1 MRRNLFVGVAM
12 VAAVLALGIVQ
23 ACTNGAVE
31 SAGTAAATPPVNGA
45 AAIDAAAPGEVPLF
59 EVDPF
64 WPKPLPDHGLLGA
77 TIGVAVDSRDHV
89 YIVHRNTPDQFA
101 ASTEVGAA
109 QDPPLSE
116 CCVPAPPVLE
126 FDPEGNLVNSWG
138 GPVDSG
144 EYEWPDSNHGIEV
157 DHMDNVWIG
166 GNGPADS
173 HILKFS
179 RAGEFLMQVGSKGA
193 RCVENCDQIG
203 APAPAGGR
211 GGRGGG
217 GSRPQY
223 EGDSLSTEDFGRVA
237 KVYVDPV
244 ENEVYLADG
253 YLNKRVV
260 VIDADTGEFK
270 RFWGA
275 YGDEPDDEVANNQ
288 GPYVPGDPPAR
299 QFRGPVHCA
308 DMSNDRLLYVCDRAA
323 DRIQVFQ
330 PDGTFVNEV
339 IIAPDTLSQGST
351 WDVAFSPD
359 EAQRFLYLADGQNM
373 KVYVIDRAS
382 MEILYSF
389 GDGGRQPGQF
399 FAVHSIA
406 TDSQGNIYTTET
418 YEGKRLQKFVFM
430 GMGSIPPG
438 SDYVIPWPADKR

>member
-1 MRRNLFVGVAM
+1 MRRNLLVGM
-12 VAAVLALGIVQ
+12 TLVAAILALGIVQ
-23 ACTNGAVE
+23 ACTSD
-31 SAGTAAATPPVNGA
+31 SASSPPATPADGA
-45 AAIDAAAPGEVPLF
+45 AAIAAAAPDEVPLF

-101 ASTEVGAA
+101 ARTEVGAA
-109 QDPPLSE
+109 QNPPLSE

-126 FDPEGNLVNSWG
+126 FDPDGNLVAGWG
-138 GPVDSG
+138 GPTESG

-166 GNGPADS
+166 GNGGPDS

-179 RAGEFLMQVGSKGA
+179 RAGDFLMQVGRKGA
-193 RCVENCDQIG
+193 RMAD
-203 APAPAGGR
+203 GGR
-211 GGRGGG
+211 AQRN
-217 GSRPQY
+217 
-223 EGDSLSTEDFGRVA
+223 SLDPENFGRVA
-237 KVYVDPV
+237 KVFVDQQ

-253 YLNKRVV
+253 YFNRRVV
-260 VIDADTGEFK
+260 VVDADTGEFK

-275 YGDEPDDEVANNQ
+275 YGNEPDDSANI
-288 GPYVPGDPPAR
+288 GRYTPGGTPAS

-308 DMSNDRLLYVCDRAA
+308 DMSNDRLLYVCDRAEN
-323 DRIQVFQ
+323 RIQVFQ
-330 PDGTFVNEV
+330 PDGTYLSEV
-339 IIAPDTLSQGST
+339 IIAPETLSQGST

-359 EAQRFLYLADGQNM
+359 DEQRFLYLADGQNM
-373 KVYVIDRAS
+373 RAYVIERAT
-382 MEILYSF
+382 MEVLYSF

-399 FAVHSIA
+399 FAVHSID

-418 YEGKRLQKFVFM
+418 YEGKRLQKFTFM
-430 GMGSIPPG
+430 GMGSVPPG
-438 SDYVIPWPADKR
+438 PDYVSTWPADKR

>member
-1 MRRNLFVGVAM
+1 M
-12 VAAVLALGIVQ
+12 
-23 ACTNGAVE
+23 
-31 SAGTAAATPPVNGA
+31 
-45 AAIDAAAPGEVPLF
+45 PLF

-101 ASTEVGAA
+101 ARTEVGAA
-109 QDPPLSE
+109 QNPPLSE

-126 FDPEGNLVNSWG
+126 FDPDGNLVAGWG
-138 GPVDSG
+138 GPIESG

-166 GNGPADS
+166 GNGGPDS

-179 RAGEFLMQVGSKGA
+179 RAGEFLMQVGRKGA
-193 RCVENCDQIG
+193 RMAD
-203 APAPAGGR
+203 GGR
-211 GGRGGG
+211 AQRNGLDPE
-217 GSRPQY
+217 S
-223 EGDSLSTEDFGRVA
+223 FGRVA
-237 KVYVDPV
+237 KVFVDPQ

-253 YLNKRVV
+253 YFNRRVV
-260 VIDADTGEFK
+260 VVDADTGEFK

-275 YGDEPDDEVANNQ
+275 YGNEPDDSANI
-288 GPYVPGDPPAR
+288 GRYTPGGTPAS

-308 DMSNDRLLYVCDRAA
+308 DMSNDRLLYVCDRAEN
-323 DRIQVFQ
+323 RIQVFQ
-330 PDGTFVNEV
+330 PDGTYLSEV
-339 IIAPDTLSQGST
+339 IIAPETLSQGST

-359 EAQRFLYLADGQNM
+359 DEQRFLYLADGQNM
-373 KVYVIDRAS
+373 RVYVIERAT
-382 MEILYSF
+382 MEVLYSF

-399 FAVHSIA
+399 FAVHSID

-418 YEGKRLQKFVFM
+418 YEGKRLQKFTFM
-430 GMGSIPPG
+430 GMGSVPPG
-438 SDYVIPWPADKR
+438 SDYVGTWPADKR

>member
-1 MRRNLFVGVAM
+1 MRRNLLVGM
-12 VAAVLALGIVQ
+12 TLVAAILALGIVQ
-23 ACTNGAVE
+23 ACTSD
-31 SAGTAAATPPVNGA
+31 SASSPPATPADGA
-45 AAIDAAAPGEVPLF
+45 AAIAAAAPDEVPLF

-101 ASTEVGAA
+101 ARTEVGAA
-109 QDPPLSE
+109 QNPPLSE

-126 FDPEGNLVNSWG
+126 FDPDGNLVAGWG
-138 GPVDSG
+138 GPTESG

-166 GNGPADS
+166 GNGGPDS

-179 RAGEFLMQVGSKGA
+179 RAGDFLMQVGRKGA
-193 RCVENCDQIG
+193 RMAD
-203 APAPAGGR
+203 GGR
-211 GGRGGG
+211 AQRN
-217 GSRPQY
+217 
-223 EGDSLSTEDFGRVA
+223 SLDPENFGRVA
-237 KVYVDPV
+237 KVFVDQQ

-253 YLNKRVV
+253 YFNRRVV
-260 VIDADTGEFK
+260 VVDADTGEFK

-275 YGDEPDDEVANNQ
+275 YGNEPDDSANI
-288 GPYVPGDPPAR
+288 GRYTPGGTPAS

-308 DMSNDRLLYVCDRAA
+308 DMSNDRLLYVCDRAEN
-323 DRIQVFQ
+323 RIQVFQ
-330 PDGTFVNEV
+330 PDGTYLSEV
-339 IIAPDTLSQGST
+339 IIAPETLSQGST

-359 EAQRFLYLADGQNM
+359 DEQRFLYLADGQNM
-373 KVYVIDRAS
+373 RVYVIERAT
-382 MEILYSF
+382 MEVLYSF

-399 FAVHSIA
+399 FAVHSID

-418 YEGKRLQKFVFM
+418 YEGKRLQKFTFM
-430 GMGSIPPG
+430 GMGSVPPG
-438 SDYVIPWPADKR
+438 PDYVSTWPADKR

>member
-1 MRRNLFVGVAM
+1 MRRNLLVGVALIAV
-12 VAAVLALGIVQ
+12 VAILGIVQ
-23 ACTNGAVE
+23 ACTSD
-31 SAGTAAATPPVNGA
+31 SAGSAGSAAAGPPADGA
-45 AAIDAAAPGEVPLF
+45 AAIAAAAPDEVPLF

-101 ASTEVGAA
+101 ARTEVGAA

-116 CCVPAPPVLE
+116 CCVPAPPLLE
-126 FDPEGNLVNSWG
+126 FDPEGNLVAAWG
-138 GPVDSG
+138 GPVETG
-144 EYEWPDSNHGIEV
+144 EYEWPASNHGLDV
-157 DHMDNVWIG
+157 DHMDNIWIG
-166 GNGPADS
+166 GNGQPDAQ
-173 HILKFS
+173 ILKFS
-179 RAGEFLMQVGSKGA
+179 RSGEFLMQVGGSGA
-193 RCVENCDQIG
+193 RQTGTRQTEAGERPIYTRDSHDQEN
-203 APAPAGGR
+203 
-211 GGRGGG
+211 
-217 GSRPQY
+217 
-223 EGDSLSTEDFGRVA
+223 FGRVA
-237 KVYVDPV
+237 KVFVDPQ
-244 ENEVYLADG
+244 ENEVYVADG
-253 YLNKRVV
+253 YLNRRVV

-275 YGDEPDDEVANNQ
+275 YGEPPDDEVAANQ
-288 GPYVPGDPPAR
+288 GRYVPGDPPAR

-308 DMSNDRLLYVCDRAA
+308 DLSNDRLLYVCDRAA

-330 PDGTFVNEV
+330 PDGTFVDEV
-339 IIAPDTLSQGST
+339 IIAPETLSQGST

-359 EAQRFLYLADGQNM
+359 EEQRFLYLADGQNM
-373 KVYVIDRAS
+373 RVYVIDRAS

-418 YEGKRLQKFVFM
+418 YEGKRVQKFIFM
-430 GMGSIPPG
+430 SMGSVPPG
-438 SDYVIPWPADKR
+438 ADYVSPWPADKR

>member
-1 MRRNLFVGVAM
+1 MRRNLLVGM
-12 VAAVLALGIVQ
+12 TLVAAILALGIVQ
-23 ACTNGAVE
+23 ACTSD
-31 SAGTAAATPPVNGA
+31 SASSPPATPADGA
-45 AAIDAAAPGEVPLF
+45 AAIAAAAPGEVPLF

-101 ASTEVGAA
+101 ARTEVGAA
-109 QDPPLSE
+109 QNPPLSE

-126 FDPEGNLVNSWG
+126 FDPDGNLVAGWG
-138 GPVDSG
+138 GPTESG

-166 GNGPADS
+166 GNGGPDS

-179 RAGEFLMQVGSKGA
+179 RAGDFLMQVGRKGA
-193 RCVENCDQIG
+193 RMAD
-203 APAPAGGR
+203 GGR
-211 GGRGGG
+211 AQRN
-217 GSRPQY
+217 
-223 EGDSLSTEDFGRVA
+223 SLDPENFGRVA
-237 KVYVDPV
+237 KVFVDQQ

-253 YLNKRVV
+253 YFNRRVV
-260 VIDADTGEFK
+260 VVDADTGEFK

-275 YGDEPDDEVANNQ
+275 YGNEPDDSANI
-288 GPYVPGDPPAR
+288 GRYTPGGTPAS

-308 DMSNDRLLYVCDRAA
+308 DMSNDRLLYVCDRAEN
-323 DRIQVFQ
+323 RIQVFQ
-330 PDGTFVNEV
+330 PDGTYLSEV
-339 IIAPDTLSQGST
+339 IIAPETLSQGST

-359 EAQRFLYLADGQNM
+359 DEQRFLYLADGQNM
-373 KVYVIDRAS
+373 RVYVIERAT
-382 MEILYSF
+382 MEVLYSF

-399 FAVHSIA
+399 FAVHSID

-418 YEGKRLQKFVFM
+418 YEGKRLQKFTFM
-430 GMGSIPPG
+430 GMGSVPPG
-438 SDYVIPWPADKR
+438 PDYVSTWPADKR

>member
-1 MRRNLFVGVAM
+1 MRRNLLVGM
-12 VAAVLALGIVQ
+12 TLVAAILALGIVQ
-23 ACTNGAVE
+23 ACTSD
-31 SAGTAAATPPVNGA
+31 SASSPPATPADGA
-45 AAIDAAAPGEVPLF
+45 AAIAAAAPDEVPLF

-101 ASTEVGAA
+101 ARTEVGAA
-109 QDPPLSE
+109 QNPPLSE

-126 FDPEGNLVNSWG
+126 FDPDGNLVAGWG
-138 GPVDSG
+138 GPIESG

-166 GNGPADS
+166 GNGGPDS

-179 RAGEFLMQVGSKGA
+179 RAGDFLMQVGRKGA
-193 RCVENCDQIG
+193 RMAD
-203 APAPAGGR
+203 GGR
-211 GGRGGG
+211 AQRN
-217 GSRPQY
+217 
-223 EGDSLSTEDFGRVA
+223 SLDPENFGRVA
-237 KVYVDPV
+237 KVFVDQQ

-253 YLNKRVV
+253 YFNRRVV
-260 VIDADTGEFK
+260 VVDADTGEFK

-275 YGDEPDDEVANNQ
+275 YGNEPDDSANI
-288 GPYVPGDPPAR
+288 GRYTPGGTPAS

-308 DMSNDRLLYVCDRAA
+308 DMSNDRLLYVCDRAEN
-323 DRIQVFQ
+323 RIQVFQ
-330 PDGTFVNEV
+330 PDGTYLSEV
-339 IIAPDTLSQGST
+339 IIAPETLSQGST

-359 EAQRFLYLADGQNM
+359 DEQRFLYLADGQNM
-373 KVYVIDRAS
+373 RVYVIERAT
-382 MEILYSF
+382 MEVLYSF

-399 FAVHSIA
+399 FAVHSID

-418 YEGKRLQKFVFM
+418 YEGKRLQKFTFM
-430 GMGSIPPG
+430 GMGSVPPG
-438 SDYVIPWPADKR
+438 PDYVSTWPADKR

>member
-1 MRRNLFVGVAM
+1 MRRNLLVGVALII
-12 VAAVLALGIVQ
+12 AVVALGIVQ
-23 ACTNGAVE
+23 ACTNEPAG
-31 SAGTAAATPPVNGA
+31 SAGSAAAGPPADGA
-45 AAIDAAAPGEVPLF
+45 AAIAAAAPDEVPLF

-101 ASTEVGAA
+101 ARTEVGAA

-116 CCVPAPPVLE
+116 CCVPAPPLLE
-126 FDPEGNLVNSWG
+126 FDPEGNLVAAWG
-138 GPVDSG
+138 GPVDTG
-144 EYEWPDSNHGIEV
+144 EYEWPTSNHGLDV

-166 GNGPADS
+166 GNGGNDS

-179 RAGEFLMQVGSKGA
+179 RSGEFLMQVGRSGA
-193 RCVENCDQIG
+193 RVPEG
-203 APAPAGGR
+203 GGR
-211 GGRGGG
+211 AQRN
-217 GSRPQY
+217 
-223 EGDSLSTEDFGRVA
+223 SLDPENFGRVA
-237 KVYVDPV
+237 KVFVDPV
-244 ENEVYLADG
+244 ENEVYVADG

-275 YGDEPDDEVANNQ
+275 YGNEPDDTADL
-288 GPYVPGDPPAR
+288 GPYVPGDPPAQ

-308 DMSNDRLLYVCDRAA
+308 DLSNDRLLYVCDRAA

-330 PDGTFVNEV
+330 PDGTFVDEV
-339 IIAPDTLSQGST
+339 IIAPETLSQGST

-359 EAQRFLYLADGQNM
+359 EEQRFLYLADGQNM
-373 KVYVIDRAS
+373 RVYVIDRAS
-382 MEILYSF
+382 MEVLYSF

-418 YEGKRLQKFVFM
+418 YEGKRVQKFIFM

-438 SDYVIPWPADKR
+438 ADYVSPWPADKR